1 MHILSFLLQETMEGL
16 ERDEG
21 AVRAAY
27 MGAAP
32 HGRQPTPPVL
42 VKQPL
47 YVPGQ
52 APPTQGRPVGGLR
65 GLSVPVSH
73 PHSKPGHE
81 QSEFEAPE
89 PQVDCTGSPRSQ
101 SLSHKQ
107 CLHAT
112 HVCLASTYVRGE
124 MGASSYLHLHP
135 ACRNAKAPR
144 SLRRL
149 RWSLG
154 AAGRRSASLCS
165 RQIRT

>member
-1 MHILSFLLQETMEGL
+1 MEGL

-27 MGAAP
+27 MGSGP

-42 VKQPL
+42 VKQPQ

-73 PHSKPGHE
+73 PHSGLVHE

-89 PQVDCTGSPRSQ
+89 PQVGGITAP
-101 SLSHKQ
+101 
-107 CLHAT
+107 HAK
-112 HVCLASTYVRGE
+112 CMYS
-124 MGASSYLHLHP
+124 
-135 ACRNAKAPR
+135 
-144 SLRRL
+144 
-149 RWSLG
+149 
-154 AAGRRSASLCS
+154 
-165 RQIRT
+165 